1 MASALDAAS
10 LPPSGQGGVPK
21 RLSWRNV
28 GLPLT
33 ALATALTMVPWLFG
47 DFVAYQVALYL
58 LYGMAAQGIALV
70 WGRCGF
76 LPLGQAL
83 FFGLAA
89 YLAGGVLKSSEGT
102 ETALHAWWLWPGL
115 FASILLPAL
124 LAWCVA
130 RLLFHRRHDSGP
142 YFSLITLALA
152 MLGYQWANQWTQ
164 ATGGFNGMSGIPDLP
179 GTDRYSSLYLV
190 VAGAVMTTTG
200 LLLWL
205 ARTPLG
211 TLWQAVADNENRLQF
226 LGFATD
232 RLKALAFGLSAALA
246 ALGGALYAAHQ
257 GLVTPQVVGFQLS
270 AELLIWTAVGGRGH
284 PLGALL
290 GAVGIG
296 LLSSTLKQHFAYWE
310 VFVALLFLLVVLR
323 YPAGLVGVFHSSFPW
338 LSGQRTHGA
347 DKANPPRA
355 THTAAIPAPPLRYAV
370 ESTLQTL
377 HMDAVHV
384 RQGGVH
390 ILRGLDLHIAERGIH
405 GLIGPN
411 GAGKTSCFQTLTG
424 RLPVSEGRLDWA
436 GMSLSGL
443 TADAVAR
450 CGVGRK
456 FQIPSVFTSLS
467 VADNLQIALWA
478 HRAGLPD
485 LLAMRTWRWQSTWS
499 QQLLDRCGW
508 LEALNAT
515 PAGHLSQGQR
525 QTLELVMTMLPE
537 PRLLLLDEPCA
548 GLSPQETAQQLEL
561 IAEAVKALDCTA
573 LLIEHDMTAIES
585 LATRVHVLHQGQL
598 LSSGTL
604 AEIQA
609 DESVFQVYAGGR
621 K

>member
-1 MASALDAAS
+1 M
-10 LPPSGQGGVPK
+10 QK
-21 RLSWRNV
+21 HLSWRSV

-33 ALATALTMVPWLFG
+33 ALTTALAMVPWLFG

-83 FFGLAA
+83 FFGLGA
-89 YLAGGVLKSSEGT
+89 YLAGGSLKASE
-102 ETALHAWWLWPGL
+102 AADSVQAAWWLWPGL
-115 FASILLPAL
+115 LASILLPAL

-142 YFSLITLALA
+142 FFSLITLALA
-152 MLGYQWANQWTQ
+152 MLGYQWANQWTHV
-164 ATGGFNGMSGIPDLP
+164 TGGFNGLSGIPDLP
-179 GTDRYSSLYLV
+179 GTDRYSNLYLV
-190 VAGAVMTTTG
+190 IAGAVMTTTG

-211 TLWQAVADNENRLQF
+211 SLWQAVADNENRLQF

-290 GAVGIG
+290 GAVLIG
-296 LLSSTLKQHFAYWE
+296 LLSSTLKQHFVYWE
-310 VFVALLFLLVVLR
+310 VFVALIFLLVVLR
-323 YPAGLVGVFHSSFPW
+323 YPAGLVGIFQTSLPW
-338 LSGQRTHGA
+338 LTRRLASGA
-347 DKANPPRA
+347 DDTNSSEP
-355 THTAAIPAPPLRYAV
+355 TSYVAIPAPPLRYAA
-370 ESTLQTL
+370 ESSLQTL
-377 HMDAVHV
+377 HMEAVHV

-390 ILRGLDLHIAERGIH
+390 ILRGLDLHINECGIH

-411 GAGKTSCFQTLTG
+411 GAGKTSCFQALTG
-424 RLPVSEGRLDWA
+424 RLPLSEGRLEWA
-436 GMSLSGL
+436 GMSLAGR
-443 TADAVAR
+443 TADGVAR

-467 VADNLQIALWA
+467 VAENLQIAMWA
-478 HRAGLPD
+478 HRARMLD
-485 LLAMRTWRWQSTWS
+485 LLSLRTWRWCSAWS
-499 QQLLDRCGW
+499 QHLMDRCAW
-508 LEALNAT
+508 LQALNEA

-548 GLSPQETAQQLEL
+548 GLSPQETGQQLEL
-561 IAEAVKALDCTA
+561 IDEAVKALHCMA
-573 LLIEHDMTAIES
+573 LLIEHDMAAIES

-598 LSSGTL
+598 LCSGTL

-609 DESVFQVYAGGR
+609 NESVRQVYAGGR